1 MNQHTIRTGLMLL
14 VTLVATRMMLAQT
27 VLLASNRLPNE
38 PDRERKFSS
47 NPLVLDGNS
56 LDYNFFSIFSKGRLA
71 VVSGD
76 PASKEAV
83 KIPFRIYLRRN
94 GSIIQKGAFDNI
106 RQYYDVDIATV
117 LALAQHGDELVV
129 DPVYK
134 SDWVARR
141 VLRVKSMFWL
151 FLTPGC

>member
-1 MNQHTIRTGLMLL
+1 MNQHVNRTLL
-14 VTLVATRMMLAQT
+14 VLLAMQFATRIVLAQT
-27 VLLASNRLPNE
+27 VQFASYRFDNE
-38 PDRERKFSS
+38 PARERNFSS

-151 FLTPGC
+151 FPTPGC